1 MTLLGKR
8 FFAHVISYDESYL
21 SSCLVLRSC
30 LTLCDPMDCSP
41 PGSSVH
47 GVSQARI
54 LKRVTISYSRDLP
67 YAEMEAMSPALTGVY
82 FTTK

>member
-1 MTLLGKR
+1 MLEISVLCCAKLLQ
-8 FFAHVISYDESYL
+8 
-21 SSCLVLRSC
+21 SC